1 MDWEYIRPNGDSS
14 VSLRIYPTTPATHYD
29 KVRDPDWLK
38 RVYQDRA
45 IEVGDLWTLDNPAYR
60 ETTEVKK
67 IRIHVVGYRNNPLA
81 WGKFAV
87 YTNGSLYKG
96 PQNTWGGYQNP
107 GSEFYTLTSNPIT
120 GNPWTLSEIDALLAG
135 VYHFD
140 SGIPS
145 GVGTTYY
152 FVSVVYQNASVRTGK
167 PTNYTGT
174 AATLNGMVTNNE
186 GTFLDPYL
194 ASNSCIRVRFQWGE
208 TIAYGNNTPY
218 QYGVTG
224 AFNAS
229 VSGLDPAKIYHYR
242 AVVEVRADSRVDG
255 WDVYYGQDMIIP
267 SVGFAGHIIADKLVA
282 EGAI

>member
-14 VSLRIYPTTPATHYD
+14 VSLRIYPTSPSTHYD

-45 IEVGDLWTLDNPAYR
+45 IEVGDLWTLDNPVQR
-60 ETTEVKK
+60 DITEVRK

-120 GNPWTLSEIDALLAG
+120 GNPWTLDEMDALLAG

-152 FVSVVYQNASVRTGK
+152 FVSVIYQNASVKTGK
-167 PTNYTGT
+167 PTGYTGT

-194 ASNSCIRVRFQWGE
+194 ASSSCIRVRFQWGE
-208 TIAYGNNTPY
+208 TVAYGNNTAY
-218 QYGVTG
+218 QYGITG
-224 AFNAS
+224 AFSAGI
-229 VSGLDPAKIYHYR
+229 SGLNPAKVYHYR
-242 AVVEVRADSRVDG
+242 AVVEVSADSRTGG
-255 WDVYYGQDMIIP
+255 WDVYYGQDMILP
-267 SVGFAGHIIADKLVA
+267 SIGPIGHSIVDKLVA
-282 EGAI
+282 KGAI

>member
-14 VSLRIYPTTPATHYD
+14 VSLRIYPTSPSTHYD

-45 IEVGDLWTLDNPAYR
+45 IEVGDLWTLDNPIQR
-60 ETTEVKK
+60 EITEVKK

-87 YTNGSLYKG
+87 YTNGVLHKG

-120 GNPWTLSEIDALLAG
+120 GNAWTLDEIDALLAG

-152 FVSVVYQNASVRTGK
+152 FVSVIYQNASVRTGK
-167 PTNYTGT
+167 PTGYTGT
-174 AATLNGMVTNNE
+174 AATLNGTVTNSE

-194 ASNSCIRVRFQWGE
+194 ASSSCIRVRFQWGE
-208 TIAYGNNTPY
+208 TVAYGNNTLY
-218 QYGVTG
+218 QYGITG
-224 AFNAS
+224 AFNAG
-229 VSGLDPAKIYHYR
+229 VSGLNPAKIYHYR
-242 AVVEVRADSRVDG
+242 AVVEVSADSRTGG
-255 WDVYYGQDMIIP
+255 WDVYYGQDMILP
-267 SVGFAGHIIADKLVA
+267 SIGPVGHSIVDKLVA
-282 EGAI
+282 KGAI

>member
-14 VSLRIYPTTPATHYD
+14 VSLRIYPTSPSTHYD

-45 IEVGDLWTLDNPAYR
+45 IEVGDLWTLDNPTYR
-60 ETTEVKK
+60 EITEVKK

-87 YTNGSLYKG
+87 YTNGGLHKG

-107 GSEFYTLTSNPIT
+107 GSEFYTLASNPIT
-120 GNPWTLSEIDALLAG
+120 GNAWTLSEIDALLAG

-145 GVGTTYY
+145 GVGTTSY
-152 FVSVVYQNASVRTGK
+152 FVSVIYQNASVRTGK
-167 PTNYTGT
+167 PTGYTGT
-174 AATLNGMVTNNE
+174 AATLNGTVTNSE

-194 ASNSCIRVRFQWGE
+194 ASSSCIRVRFQWGE
-208 TIAYGNNTPY
+208 TVAYGNNTPY
-218 QYGVTG
+218 QYGIIG
-224 AFNAS
+224 AFSAG
-229 VSGLDPAKIYHYR
+229 VSGLNPAKIYHYR
-242 AVVEVRADSRVDG
+242 AVVEVCADSRTGG
-255 WDVYYGQDMIIP
+255 WDVYYGQDMILP
-267 SVGFAGHIIADKLVA
+267 SIGPVGHSIVDKLVA
-282 EGAI
+282 RGAI

>member
-14 VSLRIYPTTPATHYD
+14 VSLRIYPTSPSTHYD

-45 IEVGDLWTLDNPAYR
+45 IEVGDLWTLDNPTYR
-60 ETTEVKK
+60 EITEVKK

-87 YTNGSLYKG
+87 YTNGGLYKG

-107 GSEFYTLTSNPIT
+107 GSEFFTLTLNPIT
-120 GNPWTLSEIDALLAG
+120 GNPWTLDEIDALLAG

-152 FVSVVYQNASVRTGK
+152 FVSVIYQNASVRTGK
-167 PTNYTGT
+167 PTGYTDV

-194 ASNSCIRVRFQWGE
+194 ASSSCIRVRFQWGE
-208 TIAYGNNTPY
+208 TVAYGNNTAY
-218 QYGVTG
+218 QYGITS
-224 AFNAS
+224 AFSAGI
-229 VSGLDPAKIYHYR
+229 SGLNPAKVYHYR
-242 AVVEVRADSRVDG
+242 AVVEVCADSRTGG
-255 WDVYYGQDMIIP
+255 WDVYYGQDMILP
-267 SVGFAGHIIADKLVA
+267 SIGPVGHSIVDKLVA
-282 EGAI
+282 KGAI

>member
-14 VSLRIYPTTPATHYD
+14 VSLRIYPTSPPTHYD
-29 KVRDPDWLK
+29 KVRDSDWLK

-45 IEVGDLWTLDNPAYR
+45 YEVGDLWTFDNPTYR
-60 ETTEVKK
+60 EITEVKK

-87 YTNGSLYKG
+87 YTNGGLHKG
-96 PQNTWGGYQNP
+96 PKNTWAGYQKP
-107 GSEFYTLTSNPIT
+107 GSESYTLTSNPIT
-120 GNPWTLSEIDALLAG
+120 GNPWTLGEMDALLAG

-152 FVSVVYQNASVRTGK
+152 FVSVIYQNASVRTNK
-167 PTNYTGT
+167 PTGYTGI
-174 AATLNGMVTNNE
+174 AATLNGLVTNCE

-194 ASNSCIRVRFQWGE
+194 ASSSCIRVRFEWGE

-218 QYGVTG
+218 QYGITE
-224 AFNAS
+224 AFSAGL
-229 VSGLDPAKIYHYR
+229 SGLNPMKIYHYR
-242 AVVEVRADSRVDG
+242 AVVEVRADSRTGG
-255 WDVYYGQDMIIP
+255 WDVYYGQDMTIP
-267 SVGFAGHIIADKLVA
+267 SAESVGHSIVDKLVA
-282 EGAI
+282 AEAI

>member
-1 MDWEYIRPNGDSS
+1 MDWEYIQPNGDSS

-45 IEVGDLWTLDNPAYR
+45 IEVGDLWTLDNPTYR
-60 ETTEVKK
+60 EITEVKK

-152 FVSVVYQNASVRTGK
+152 FVSVVYQNASVRTSK
-167 PTNYTGT
+167 PSNYTGT
-174 AATLNGMVTNNE
+174 AATLNGVVTNSE
-186 GTFLDPYL
+186 GAFLDPYL

-224 AFNAS
+224 AFSAS

-255 WDVYYGQDMIIP
+255 WDVYCGQDMTIP
-267 SVGFAGHIIADKLVA
+267 SVGVAGHTIADKLVA

>member
-1 MDWEYIRPNGDSS
+1 MDWEYVQPNGDSS

-45 IEVGDLWTLDNPAYR
+45 IEVGDLWTLDDPTYR
-60 ETTEVKK
+60 EITEVKK

-152 FVSVVYQNASVRTGK
+152 FVSVVYQNASVRTSK

-174 AATLNGMVTNNE
+174 AATMNGVVTNNE
-186 GTFLDPYL
+186 GAFLDPYL

-218 QYGVTG
+218 QYGITG
-224 AFNAS
+224 AFSAN
-229 VSGLDPAKIYHYR
+229 VSGLDPTKIYHYR

-255 WDVYYGQDMIIP
+255 WDAYYGQDMTIP
-267 SVGFAGHIIADKLVA
+267 SVGVAGHTIADRLVA